1 MLYLFGSGAWENN
14 RRVVKIGFSD
24 NMEKRRVNY
33 NHYNP
38 LGKFL
43 GEREGDRKDELR
55 LHLRL
60 YDHRVEFLDEWF
72 YDEEE
77 VFRVFNEDSYDTINT
92 WLWEHRREVLLYPQI
107 PLPGTLKRELLDDL
121 QKINKSSNINGEKL
135 L

>member
-1 MLYLFGSGAWENN
+1 MLYLFGSGAWENS

-24 NMEKRRVNY
+24 NLEKRKVNY
-33 NHYNP
+33 LHYNP

-43 GEREGDRKDELR
+43 GEREGTKKDELR

-60 YDHRVEFLDEWF
+60 YDHKVEFLDEWF

-77 VFRVFNEDSYDTINT
+77 VFRVFLEDSYDTINS
-92 WLWEHRREVLLYPQI
+92 WLWENRGDTLLYPQI
-107 PLPGTLKRELLDDL
+107 PLPGTLKREILEDL
-121 QKINKSSNINGEKL
+121 QKLHREGKIKGEKL

>member
-1 MLYLFGSGAWENN
+1 MIYLFGSGAWENS
-14 RRVVKIGFSD
+14 RRVVKVGFSD

-33 NHYNP
+33 THYNP

-60 YDHRVEFLDEWF
+60 QDFQVEFLEEWF
-72 YDEEE
+72 YDEPE
-77 VFRVFNEDSYDTINT
+77 VFKVFNEDSYDTINE
-92 WLWEHRREVLLYPQI
+92 WLWEHRSEILLYPQI

-121 QKINKSSNINGEKL
+121 RKIFNTPLGGEKL

>member
-92 WLWEHRREVLLYPQI
+92 WLWEHRGEVLLYPQI

>member
-77 VFRVFNEDSYDTINT
+77 VFRVFNE
-92 WLWEHRREVLLYPQI
+92 
-107 PLPGTLKRELLDDL
+107 
-121 QKINKSSNINGEKL
+121 EKK
-135 L
+135 